1 MENNATAVLDQRIV
15 DIQQKITQ
23 AKVNI
28 ADVVIRTMDMD
39 IRNIKSPKDMLPY
52 VEDIDKMPQY
62 LREVKVNENLLTAL
76 TQSRND
82 IENAYSATLAQ

>member
-1 MENNATAVLDQRIV
+1 MENKATAVLDERIA

-28 ADVVIRTMDMD
+28 ADVLIRTMDLD
-39 IRNIKSPKDMLPY
+39 IRDIKSPKDALPF
-52 VEDIDKMPQY
+52 VEDIDKLPQY
-62 LREVKVNENLLTAL
+62 LREVKVNENLLTTL
-76 TQSRND
+76 IQSRND

>member
-1 MENNATAVLDQRIV
+1 MFL

-82 IENAYSATLAQ
+82 IENAYSTTLAQ

>member
-1 MENNATAVLDQRIV
+1 MENKATVVLDQQIA
-15 DIQQKITQ
+15 DIQQKIIK
-23 AKVNI
+23 AKANI

-52 VEDIDKMPQY
+52 IEDVDKMPQY
-62 LREVKVNENLLTAL
+62 LRDVKVNEKLLAAL

-82 IENAYSATLAQ
+82 IETAFLN

>member
-1 MENNATAVLDQRIV
+1 MENKATAVLDQQIT
-15 DIQQKITQ
+15 DIQQKIIK
-23 AKVNI
+23 AKANI

-52 VEDIDKMPQY
+52 IEDVDKMPQY
-62 LREVKVNENLLTAL
+62 LRDVKVNEKLLAAL

-82 IENAYSATLAQ
+82 IETAFLN

>member
-1 MENNATAVLDQRIV
+1 MENKATAVLDQRIV

-62 LREVKVNENLLTAL
+62 LREVKINENLLTAL

-82 IENAYSATLAQ
+82 IENAYSAILAQ

>member
-1 MENNATAVLDQRIV
+1 MENKATAVLDQRIV

-23 AKVNI
+23 TKVNI

-62 LREVKVNENLLTAL
+62 LREVNVNENLLTAL

-82 IENAYSATLAQ
+82 IENAYSTTLAQ

>member
-1 MENNATAVLDQRIV
+1 MENKATAVLDQRIV

-62 LREVKVNENLLTAL
+62 IREVKVNENLLTAL

-82 IENAYSATLAQ
+82 IENAYSAILAQ

>member
-1 MENNATAVLDQRIV
+1 MENKATAVLDERIA

-28 ADVVIRTMDMD
+28 ADVLIRTMDMD

-82 IENAYSATLAQ
+82 IENAYSATLTQ

>member
-1 MENNATAVLDQRIV
+1 MENKATAVLDQRIV

-82 IENAYSATLAQ
+82 IENAYSTTLAQ

>member
-1 MENNATAVLDQRIV
+1 
-15 DIQQKITQ
+15 
-23 AKVNI
+23 
-28 ADVVIRTMDMD
+28 MDMD

-82 IENAYSATLAQ
+82 IENAYSTTLAQ

>member
-1 MENNATAVLDQRIV
+1 MENKATAVLDERIA

>member
-1 MENNATAVLDQRIV
+1 MENKATAVLDERIA

-28 ADVVIRTMDMD
+28 ADVLIRTMDLD
-39 IRNIKSPKDMLPY
+39 IRDIKSPKDALPF
-52 VEDIDKMPQY
+52 VEDIDKLPQY

>member
-1 MENNATAVLDQRIV
+1 MENKATAVLDQRIV

-23 AKVNI
+23 AKGNF

-39 IRNIKSPKDMLPY
+39 FRNIKSPKDMLPY
-52 VEDIDKMPQY
+52 EEDIVKMPQY

-82 IENAYSATLAQ
+82 IENAYSTTLAQ

>member
-1 MENNATAVLDQRIV
+1 MENKATAVLDQRII

>member
-1 MENNATAVLDQRIV
+1 MENKATAVLDERIA

-28 ADVVIRTMDMD
+28 ADVLIRTMDLD
-39 IRNIKSPKDMLPY
+39 IRDIKSPKDALPF
-52 VEDIDKMPQY
+52 VEDIDKLPQY
-62 LREVKVNENLLTAL
+62 LREVKVNENLLIAL

>member
-1 MENNATAVLDQRIV
+1 MENKATAVLDQRIV

-82 IENAYSATLAQ
+82 IENAYSAILAQ

>member
-1 MENNATAVLDQRIV
+1 MENKATAVLDQRIV

-82 IENAYSATLAQ
+82 IENAYSAILAP

>member
-1 MENNATAVLDQRIV
+1 MENKATAVLDERIA

-28 ADVVIRTMDMD
+28 ADVLIRTMDLD
-39 IRNIKSPKDMLPY
+39 IRDIKSPKDALPF
-52 VEDIDKMPQY
+52 VEDIDKLPQY
-62 LREVKVNENLLTAL
+62 LREVKVNESLLTAL

>member
-1 MENNATAVLDQRIV
+1 MENKATAVLDQRIV

>member
-1 MENNATAVLDQRIV
+1 MENKATAVLDQRIV

-39 IRNIKSPKDMLPY
+39 VRNIKSPKDMLPY

>member
-1 MENNATAVLDQRIV
+1 MENKATAVLDQRIV

-62 LREVKVNENLLTAL
+62 LREVNVNENLLTAL

-82 IENAYSATLAQ
+82 IENAYSTTLAQ

>member
-1 MENNATAVLDQRIV
+1 MENKATAVLDERIA

-28 ADVVIRTMDMD
+28 AHVLIRTMDLD
-39 IRNIKSPKDMLPY
+39 IRDIKSPKDALPF
-52 VEDIDKMPQY
+52 VEDIDKLPQY

>member
-1 MENNATAVLDQRIV
+1 MENKATAVLDQRIV

-28 ADVVIRTMDMD
+28 ADVVIRTIDMD

>member
-1 MENNATAVLDQRIV
+1 MENKATAVLDERIA

-28 ADVVIRTMDMD
+28 ADVLIRTMDLD
-39 IRNIKSPKDMLPY
+39 IRDIKSPKDALPF
-52 VEDIDKMPQY
+52 VEDIDKLPQY

-82 IENAYSATLAQ
+82 IENAYSTTLAQ

>member
-1 MENNATAVLDQRIV
+1 MENKATAVLDERIA
-15 DIQQKITQ
+15 DIQQKITR

-28 ADVVIRTMDMD
+28 ADVLIRTMDLD
-39 IRNIKSPKDMLPY
+39 IRDIKSPKDALPF
-52 VEDIDKMPQY
+52 VEDIDKLPQY